1 MEQNREPV
9 VSVIIPTYNRINTLP
24 ASVESVLNQ
33 TYGSLEVI
41 IVDDG
46 SDDGTEEYVRG
57 FTDSRVRY
65 IKNIENEGPSAA
77 RNLGVSLAE
86 GEYVAFQD
94 SDDRWL
100 PEKLEK
106 QMRLLLD
113 PENDFGMVY
122 CEITRYH
129 CDRERG
135 VVPSR
140 NISFDY
146 KQGLIFKTLLLLP
159 LISTQTIVAGR
170 QDFINAGGFNEDL
183 NTFEDYE
190 FTLRFSQSH
199 EIGFVGEPLVK
210 AYDSADSVNMRYGD
224 RFYTQAYIV
233 REMITPL
240 REYDLLWKKLSILQ
254 SEAEELNCHDIFIRE
269 LSGLAD
275 LFVTEQEKSYAAEL
289 LEKTEQSTT
298 KINLS
303 KRMAEQELADTKQQ
317 IVKMYLDVYGDKPVG
332 KENIEQKL
340 HQVKD
345 NLAKLSELFQG
356 PEELQNIC
364 ERTAAVEDPET
375 KTERLFLFTEIV
387 KAIEAAEAF
396 LVGQAYECSVCGE
409 KVFRSGEKVCPFC
422 KAEERERL
430 IVAFLQELQPEGE
443 EKLHMLHWMPS
454 AFQESYALGRKDIL
468 FEKLS
473 SRREAQDVLKSMGD
487 ETCDIIV
494 CPLSWENI
502 SLVRETA
509 EQLYRIM
516 KPSGIGVAVLPISW
530 LEGLFYGT
538 IAGENWFGEAFYRRY
553 GFDRQSALYI
563 FTKEKPLTEM

>member
-210 AYDSADSVNMRYGD
+210 AYDSADSVNMRD
-224 RFYTQAYIV
+224 R
-233 REMITPL
+233 
-240 REYDLLWKKLSILQ
+240 
-254 SEAEELNCHDIFIRE
+254 
-269 LSGLAD
+269 
-275 LFVTEQEKSYAAEL
+275 KS
-289 LEKTEQSTT
+289 
-298 KINLS
+298 
-303 KRMAEQELADTKQQ
+303 
-317 IVKMYLDVYGDKPVG
+317 VV
-332 KENIEQKL
+332 
-340 HQVKD
+340 
-345 NLAKLSELFQG
+345 
-356 PEELQNIC
+356 
-364 ERTAAVEDPET
+364 
-375 KTERLFLFTEIV
+375 
-387 KAIEAAEAF
+387 
-396 LVGQAYECSVCGE
+396 
-409 KVFRSGEKVCPFC
+409 
-422 KAEERERL
+422 
-430 IVAFLQELQPEGE
+430 
-443 EKLHMLHWMPS
+443 
-454 AFQESYALGRKDIL
+454 
-468 FEKLS
+468 
-473 SRREAQDVLKSMGD
+473 
-487 ETCDIIV
+487 
-494 CPLSWENI
+494 
-502 SLVRETA
+502 
-509 EQLYRIM
+509 
-516 KPSGIGVAVLPISW
+516 
-530 LEGLFYGT
+530 
-538 IAGENWFGEAFYRRY
+538 
-553 GFDRQSALYI
+553 
-563 FTKEKPLTEM
+563 